1 MINPNMMQAFM
12 SFMQNPAAYFQSR
25 GLKMPPQSA
34 LNSPADLIQYMRKSG
49 GISQQQ
55 YNDAAMQ
62 AKQLQTNPQFMQM
75 LHGCIRK

>member
-12 SFMQNPAAYFQSR
+12 SFMQNPAAFFQSR
-25 GLKMPPQSA
+25 GLQIPPQSA
-34 LNSPADLIQYMRKSG
+34 LNSPADLIQYMMNSG

-75 LHGCIRK
+75 LQGYIRK